1 MAFHL
6 RQHAPAAP
14 SHSLHI
20 ASPVIDPSNEP
31 AGPDDSA
38 DPEPDHDR
46 GESVRLEELGR
57 VAAELLHDL
66 ADATDA
72 LRARIRLAAGEAR
85 MGRVP
90 LLEMERASETAAE
103 MGDAVRDVL
112 EVVRG
117 ATLSPEV
124 SFDPRAV
131 AERTLRRTV
140 ADAGALDFRLV
151 SRLPEGA
158 RIAGRESFL
167 ARALATLLAN
177 AARNARTQVRLTL
190 ALDTGEE
197 GRTRVL
203 ATVEDDGRGIRLPPE
218 AGLGLKAAEW
228 SVRQL
233 GGNVRFDRS
242 ASLGGASV
250 ELRLPCRLGRPAG

>member
-1 MAFHL
+1 M
-6 RQHAPAAP
+6 
-14 SHSLHI
+14 
-20 ASPVIDPSNEP
+20 IDPSHEP
-31 AGPDDSA
+31 SGHDEAA
-38 DPEPDHDR
+38 DPDHDHT
-46 GESVRLEELGR
+46 ESVRLEELGR

-66 ADATDA
+66 ADATDS

-90 LLEMERASETAAE
+90 LLEMDRAGETVEELGAT
-103 MGDAVRDVL
+103 VRDVL

-140 ADAGALDFRLV
+140 ADARALDFRLE
-151 SRLPEGA
+151 SRLPEGTT
-158 RIAGRESFL
+158 IAGRESFL
-167 ARALATLLAN
+167 ARALSTLLAN
-177 AARNARTQVRLTL
+177 AARHAQSQVRLTL

-203 ATVEDDGRGIRLPPE
+203 ATVEDDGRGMRLPPD
-218 AGLGLKAAEW
+218 AGLGLRAAEW

-242 ASLGGASV
+242 AALGGACV
-250 ELRLPCRLGRPAG
+250 ELRLPCRLGRGVG